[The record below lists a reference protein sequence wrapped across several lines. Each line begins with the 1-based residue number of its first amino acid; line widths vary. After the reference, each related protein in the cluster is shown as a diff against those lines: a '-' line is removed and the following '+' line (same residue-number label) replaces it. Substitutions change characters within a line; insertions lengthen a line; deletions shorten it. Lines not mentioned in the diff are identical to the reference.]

1 MKPILFKS
9 KQELVTL
16 WVQKLRKSTSKVLIS
31 NCCYNCFLT
40 GNPKNKTLIVFPG
53 EIERK
58 GIISIDKPLEQLKL
72 KDIIQLYARINKK

>member
-1 MKPILFKS
+1 M
-9 KQELVTL
+9 
-16 WVQKLRKSTSKVLIS
+16 
-31 NCCYNCFLT
+31 LT
-40 GNPKNKTLIVFPG
+40 NKTLIVFPG